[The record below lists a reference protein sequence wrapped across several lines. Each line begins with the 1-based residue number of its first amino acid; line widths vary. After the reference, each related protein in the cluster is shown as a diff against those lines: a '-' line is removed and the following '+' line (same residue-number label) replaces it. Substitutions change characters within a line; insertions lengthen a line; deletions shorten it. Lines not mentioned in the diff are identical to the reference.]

1 MLTSNQSLN
10 KIFSNNL
17 NLNKMDIFNTLADAT
32 RPTRPY
38 NALKEQDKAEL
49 NAKDA
54 KEETMAEIARKSH
67 YNNRMSGMYD
77 FLQLNDANENTYEL
91 GFMAGVMYAA
101 GEQIKL
107 HEKMENVTLQRQ
119 QQGTIADE
127 TANELIN

>member
-1 MLTSNQSLN
+1 
-10 KIFSNNL
+10 
-17 NLNKMDIFNTLADAT
+17 MDIFNSLADAT

-38 NALKEQDKAEL
+38 NALKERDKAEL
-49 NAKDA
+49 NEKDA

-67 YNNRMSGMYD
+67 LNNRLSGHYD
-77 FLQLNDANENTYEL
+77 FLQLTPDNINTYEL

-119 QQGTIADE
+119 QQGTITDKEAHE
-127 TANELIN
+127 NVN